1 MIPNKTDLYN
11 AIKDTYIH
19 DIENSIAHDCQIEID
34 GANLADCLV
43 MWEREINTAQNIH
56 NVHPSDYRI
65 AGYLAFWIRKLK
77 PFSLSSYDINIKKRY
92 EIGLVINEYIAIQLG
107 LYMLYI
113 DESRKNKKLS
123 SRLLLRTI
131 KTMRYRSLSPHTM
144 SLMYEF
150 FFEDF
155 SEN

>member
-1 MIPNKTDLYN
+1 MIPEKIDLFN
-11 AIKDTYIH
+11 AIKNDYLH
-19 DIENSIAHDCQIEID
+19 SIEDAIDEDCQIEVD
-34 GANLADCLV
+34 DANLADCLV
-43 MWEREINTAQNIH
+43 MWDREINTARNIH
-56 NVHPSDYRI
+56 NVQPSDYRI

-92 EIGLVINEYIAIQLG
+92 ELGLLINEYIAIQIG

-113 DESRKNKKLS
+113 DDSRQNKKLS
-123 SRLLLRTI
+123 PKLLLRTM

-155 SEN
+155 SE